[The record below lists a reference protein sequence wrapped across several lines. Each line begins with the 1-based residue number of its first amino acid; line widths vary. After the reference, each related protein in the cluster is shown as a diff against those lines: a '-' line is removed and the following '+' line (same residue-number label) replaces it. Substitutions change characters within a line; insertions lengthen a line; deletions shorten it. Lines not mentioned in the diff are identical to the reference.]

1 MDEAVPMRK
10 DNGMQ
15 LKIDLNEIEV
25 EYLKMY
31 YVRMRA
37 FMRTIEG
44 RVVLNTVFQLINE
57 VERQEK
63 RKIKKQETLIFN
75 PS

>member
-1 MDEAVPMRK
+1 
-10 DNGMQ
+10 MQ

>member
-1 MDEAVPMRK
+1 MDEAVSMRK

-31 YVRMRA
+31 YVKMRA

-44 RVVLNTVFQLINE
+44 RVVLNTVLQLINE